1 MVAER
6 AEKTWTKSEIYYLKE
21 NWGTRSIGALAKT
34 LKTTENAVKL
44 RASRLKL
51 GPHLA
56 ADGRISLQQLYIA
69 IYGSTAGGGY
79 SMHRLIDA
87 GIPFKKH
94 RTGKSTVR
102 VINMEDFWEWAK
114 ENKHMLDF
122 SRFEPLALGAE
133 PDWVKLKRKLDFE
146 KRQRTRP
153 HNKKWTQFEEAK
165 LRQMLKAYKYT
176 YSDLS
181 KELSRSEGAIKRRI
195 LTLGIK
201 ERPLRNPVR
210 SWTDEEVN
218 ILLDLREQG
227 YDWSQIG
234 ERLGR
239 TALTVRGKY
248 ERLQNPKWNT
258 REYRDN
264 STSRQSYNG
273 IYSMSPTELRASI
286 EENQETAVFSDAPPL
301 KGENI
306 NK

>member
-1 MVAER
+1 MITER
-6 AEKTWTKSEIYYLKE
+6 AEKTWTKQEIDYLKE

-34 LKTTENAVKL
+34 LKRTENAVKL

-69 IYGSTAGGGY
+69 IYGSTTGGGY
-79 SMHRLIDA
+79 AMHRLIDA

-94 RTGKSTVR
+94 RIGKSTVR
-102 VINMEDFWEWAK
+102 VINMEDFWAWAEK
-114 ENKHMLDF
+114 NKHMLDF
-122 SRFEPLALGAE
+122 SRFEPLALGIE

-146 KRQRTRP
+146 KRQRTGP
-153 HNKKWTQFEEAK
+153 HNKKWTQFEDSK
-165 LRQMLKAYKYT
+165 LRQLLKTYRYT

-195 LTLGIK
+195 VHLGIK

-210 SWTDEEVN
+210 TWTDEEVD

-239 TALTVRGKY
+239 TALAVRGKY
-248 ERLQNPKWNT
+248 ERLQNPKCAT
-258 REYRDN
+258 REYRILKA
-264 STSRQSYNG
+264 SRHGYNG
-273 IYSMSPTELRASI
+273 IYSMSPAELRASI
-286 EENQETAVFSDAPPL
+286 KEAQETAVFSDAPP
-301 KGENI
+301 
-306 NK
+306 

>member
-6 AEKTWTKSEIYYLKE
+6 AEKTWTKQEIDYLKE
-21 NWGTRSIGALAKT
+21 NWGARSVGALAKT
-34 LKTTENAVKL
+34 LKRTENAVKL

-94 RTGKSTVR
+94 RIGKSTVR
-102 VINMEDFWEWAK
+102 VINMEDFWKWAE

-122 SRFEPLALGAE
+122 SRFEPLVLGVE
-133 PDWVKLKRKLDFE
+133 PGWVEIKRKLDFE
-146 KRQRTRP
+146 KRQRTGP

-195 LTLGIK
+195 LALGIK

-210 SWTDEEVN
+210 PWTDEEVG

-248 ERLQNPKWNT
+248 ERLQNPKWTT

-264 STSRQSYNG
+264 RTSRQSYNG
-273 IYSMSPTELRASI
+273 IYSMSPAELRASI
-286 EENQETAVFSDAPPL
+286 EEAQETAVFSDAPHL
-301 KGENI
+301 KGEN
-306 NK
+306 